1 MSSVESENGPGAL
14 GFGSNRGMTNAT
26 HPDVIDHRLNEL
38 EIKATFSE
46 DLLDQL
52 NLIIVR
58 QQQQIDQ
65 LRRELDQLRQLSVD
79 NALGSPRHLLED
91 LPPHY

>member
-1 MSSVESENGPGAL
+1 
-14 GFGSNRGMTNAT
+14 MTHAT
-26 HPDVIDHRLNEL
+26 TPDAIDHRLTEL

-65 LRRELDQLRQLSVD
+65 LSRELGALRQLNAD
-79 NALGSPRHLLED
+79 NTLSAPRHLLED

>member
-1 MSSVESENGPGAL
+1 MDPTKQTEQ
-14 GFGSNRGMTNAT
+14 
-26 HPDVIDHRLNEL
+26 RLTEL
-38 EIKATFSE
+38 EIKAAFTE

-52 NLIIVR
+52 NEIIVR

-65 LRRELDQLRQLSVD
+65 LIREVAHLRQSSTDGGLGAPRNLSD
-79 NALGSPRHLLED
+79 D

>member
-1 MSSVESENGPGAL
+1 MEQAQDTE
-14 GFGSNRGMTNAT
+14 RRIT
-26 HPDVIDHRLNEL
+26 DL
-38 EIKATFSE
+38 EIKAAFSE

-52 NLIIVR
+52 NEIIVR

-65 LRRELDQLRQLSVD
+65 LIREIAHLRQYGTDGGVGTPHSLHD
-79 NALGSPRHLLED
+79 E

>member
-1 MSSVESENGPGAL
+1 
-14 GFGSNRGMTNAT
+14 MTHSPT
-26 HPDVIDHRLNEL
+26 PDAIDHRLTEL
-38 EIKATFSE
+38 EIKASFSE

-65 LRRELDQLRQLSVD
+65 LIRELGHLRQLSAD
-79 NALGSPRHLLED
+79 NGPGGARHLLED

>member
-1 MSSVESENGPGAL
+1 
-14 GFGSNRGMTNAT
+14 MTHAT
-26 HPDVIDHRLNEL
+26 HPDAIDDRLTEL
-38 EIKATFSE
+38 EIKASFSE

-65 LRRELDQLRQLSVD
+65 LSRELGHLRQFSAD
-79 NALGSPRHLLED
+79 NSLGGPRTLTED

>member
-1 MSSVESENGPGAL
+1 
-14 GFGSNRGMTNAT
+14 MTHAT
-26 HPDVIDHRLNEL
+26 HPDAIDDRLTEL
-38 EIKATFSE
+38 EIKASFSE

-65 LRRELDQLRQLSVD
+65 LIRELGHLRQLSAD
-79 NALGSPRHLLED
+79 NSLGGPRNLTED

>member
-1 MSSVESENGPGAL
+1 
-14 GFGSNRGMTNAT
+14 MTHAT
-26 HPDVIDHRLNEL
+26 PADAIEHRLTEL
-38 EIKATFSE
+38 EIKASFSE

-65 LRRELDQLRQLSVD
+65 LSRELGHLRQHSAD
-79 NALGSPRHLLED
+79 NTLGAPRHLLED